1 MGFGQQQ
8 GNAGSSA
15 FSSLLTGV
23 AIAVAIMLL
32 AAPAQALNITTK
44 AREAILMDAETGTV
58 LYEHAADELMPPASM
73 SKLMTLLMVF
83 DRLANGSLSMD
94 DTFPVSEKA
103 WRKGGSKMFVMVGA
117 EISIADL
124 LRGIVIQSGNDA
136 CIVIAEGI
144 AGDEETFAAMMTER
158 GREIGL
164 TNSTFRNA
172 TGWPDPEHQMTAR
185 DLATLARFMV
195 RNYPDYYAL
204 FAETEFTW
212 QGIRQPNRNPLL
224 GSYRGADGLK
234 TGHTESAGY
243 GLVASAERDGRRL
256 ISVVNGLGS
265 DRERAAESRRLL
277 NIGFQE
283 FDNYTLLSAGQTVD
297 EADVWL
303 GDRDHIPLVVAD
315 QLRLTLPRDVRQGLE
330 AKLHYQNPV
339 PAPVEKG
346 AQIGTL
352 RLTAPEMA
360 PIEIPV
366 LAGESAGKLGFFG
379 RISAAFNYLLWGASS
394 G

>member
-1 MGFGQQQ
+1 
-8 GNAGSSA
+8 
-15 FSSLLTGV
+15 
-23 AIAVAIMLL
+23 
-32 AAPAQALNITTK
+32 
-44 AREAILMDAETGTV
+44 
-58 LYEHAADELMPPASM
+58 
-73 SKLMTLLMVF
+73 
-83 DRLANGSLSMD
+83 
-94 DTFPVSEKA
+94 
-103 WRKGGSKMFVMVGA
+103 
-117 EISIADL
+117 
-124 LRGIVIQSGNDA
+124 
-136 CIVIAEGI
+136 
-144 AGDEETFAAMMTER
+144 ETFAAMMTDR